1 MEATMSPRR
10 ATASTN
16 RLAQLWQL
24 PLLIVSLGLFVY
36 AAYLFI
42 DPRGGPSIHEKIRVA
57 RTFLNQ
63 ERHQAAMAQLN
74 RLLTTEKLEAPH
86 EAEVRLMVAEALEM
100 GVKQER
106 LQNPVNHQQIIEQTR
121 LAVGKGAQ
129 LDALAYRRLGE
140 SYEALDKPG
149 DALENYRRAMM
160 LDAQRTLRLQRKI
173 IDLQLARDDYA
184 GAASSL
190 NDYLSDKTITDAE
203 RAWAMGETAQ
213 LLIDAGK
220 FAEARLL
227 LDEARRLT
235 SDVAMQ
241 GMVNYRL
248 GYCAYKL
255 NDPAEAERFLRA
267 ARDQLRVPHPLDADA
282 AYLLGKIFQ
291 ERNDASQAAAFYQ
304 DVLVSHIDS
313 RVAPLA
319 RLGRGMCRLML
330 KQDDAGLTDLHDLV
344 REIATKP
351 SRAKHKEQVVE
362 GLQHASK
369 LLAARGNQQGA
380 IEVLAYEQQLVPEPP
395 AGFFSRLAGVFES
408 RAEQVEKTIPGA
420 AEADRIRRMN
430 QVCDLR
436 CKAGDAYVAY
446 SQKLTLADDK
456 GYGDALWKGIEL
468 YDRAGNVQYVISA
481 LELFVAERPD
491 DALAP
496 DALLRLGRAY
506 QAAGQFDKAI
516 TAFQRN
522 QFRYPQSL
530 AASKSAVPLAQAY
543 MAKGPD
549 GYNKAEQVLLS
560 VVNNNPLVTP
570 EAEEFKQA
578 VFELAQ
584 LYYRTNRF
592 EEAVTRLEEFTDRY
606 PADERLGQLLFYM
619 ADSYRKSGSA
629 LDVRLATAEANAGG
643 AIGADGAGAAGAGA
657 AGAGANLT
665 EAEQEKKERLTKA
678 RQLYDKTIEHYRAH
692 PPTTD
697 GDRLYLKLAH
707 FYRAD
712 CMYDLGDFADAIRLY
727 DQAAFRYQDD
737 PSALAAYVQIVNA
750 NCALGRLE
758 EARTANERAKYLLKR
773 IPDEA
778 FDDGSFTMP
787 KAYYQ
792 QWLKWTSQAG
802 LWQGGP

>member
-1 MEATMSPRR
+1 MEATMSSRR
-10 ATASTN
+10 ATAPTN

-42 DPRGGPSIHEKIRVA
+42 DPKGGPSINEKIRVA

-74 RLLTTEKLEAPH
+74 RLLTTEKLDAPH

-106 LQNPVNHQQIIEQTR
+106 LQNPVNHEQIIEQTR
-121 LAVGKGAQ
+121 LATGRGAQ

-140 SYEALDKPG
+140 SYEALEKPG

-173 IDLQLARDDYA
+173 IDLQLARDDWA
-184 GAASSL
+184 GAEASINEYL
-190 NDYLSDKTITDAE
+190 NDKSITDAE
-203 RAWAMGETAQ
+203 RAWAMGEKAQ

-227 LDEARRLT
+227 LDEARRLA
-235 SDVAMQ
+235 SDAAMQ

-255 NDPAEAERFLRA
+255 NDPAEAERYLRA

-291 ERNDASQAAAFYQ
+291 ERDDAPQAAAFYQ

-319 RLGRGMCRLML
+319 RLGRGMCRVML
-330 KQDDAGLTDLHDLV
+330 KEDDAGLTDLHDLV
-344 REIATKP
+344 RDISTKP
-351 SRAKHKEQVVE
+351 SRAKYKEQVVA

-380 IEVLAYEQQLVPEPP
+380 IEVMAYEQQLVPDPP
-395 AGFFSRLAGVFES
+395 AGFFSRLAVVFES

-420 AEADRIRRMN
+420 AEADRIRRVN
-430 QVCDLR
+430 QVRDLR

-468 YDRAGNVQYVISA
+468 YDHAGNVQYVISA

-592 EEAVTRLEEFTDRY
+592 EEAVTRLEEFTERY
-606 PADERLGQLLFYM
+606 PNDERMGQLLFYM

-629 LDVRLATAEANAGG
+629 LDVRLAGAQANAGG
-643 AIGADGAGAAGAGA
+643 AIGIDGPGAG

-665 EAEQEKKERLTKA
+665 EAEQEKKDRLTKA

-692 PPTTD
+692 PPTAD

-712 CMYDLGDFADAIRLY
+712 CMYDLGEYAECIRLY
-727 DQAAFRYQDD
+727 DAAAFRYQDD
-737 PSALAAYVQIVNA
+737 PSALAALVQIVNA

-758 EARTANERAKYLLKR
+758 EAKTANERAKYLLKR

-778 FDDGSFTMP
+778 FNDGAFTMP